1 MKKYKV
7 KNGKEHKELMYK
19 IDALMK
25 KGERQLT
32 DKEAADLRA
41 MALAVQAYEES
52 IYTIPAPSTIEGMV
66 ELKMYEHKLN
76 QAKLAEKMGMAK
88 SKVSEILTGKRKPD
102 VAFLKGAYKYL
113 KIDPA
118 FLLEHA

>member
-7 KNGKEHKELMYK
+7 KNEKEHKELMFK
-19 IDALMK
+19 VDALMRK
-25 KGERQLT
+25 EEHQLT
-32 DKEAADLRA
+32 DKEAAEIRG
-41 MALAVQAYEES
+41 MALAIQAYEES

-66 ELKMYEHKLN
+66 ELKMYEYKLN
-76 QAKLAEKMGMAK
+76 QAKLAEKMGMSK

-102 VAFLKGAYKYL
+102 IPFLKGVYKYL

-118 FLLEHA
+118 FLLDHA